1 MPAPI
6 TFIGKIAFTA
16 AMAAAICAPAGAE
29 IVNLVNGDR
38 ITGKVVSSSD
48 EKIVLDSPFGQV
60 VIPKK
65 SISKISPDP
74 VQEAAKTNVA
84 EAKEPAQ
91 KEAEPAAESAAPA
104 EDPTAPEPKLKEP
117 QWVVDYRNFIKEN
130 LPKDWQFRLRGGM
143 ALKETTSTNFS
154 LSAAFD
160 VKKEWELNKFEPRHS
175 TIILPKL

>member
-1 MPAPI
+1 MPTPL

-16 AMAAAICAPAGAE
+16 AIAAAICAPAGAE

-48 EKIVLDSPFGQV
+48 ENVVLDSSFGQV

-84 EAKEPAQ
+84 QTKEPAQ
-91 KEAEPAAESAAPA
+91 KEAEPAAESAARKIQP
-104 EDPTAPEPKLKEP
+104 
-117 QWVVDYRNFIKEN
+117 R
-130 LPKDWQFRLRGGM
+130 RSLR
-143 ALKETTSTNFS
+143 
-154 LSAAFD
+154 
-160 VKKEWELNKFEPRHS
+160 
-175 TIILPKL
+175 

>member
-16 AMAAAICAPAGAE
+16 AMVAAICAPAGAE

-48 EKIVLDSPFGQV
+48 EKVVLDSSFGQV

-84 EAKEPAQ
+84 EAKEPAP
-91 KEAEPAAESAAPA
+91 KAP
-104 EDPTAPEPKLKEP
+104 
-117 QWVVDYRNFIKEN
+117 
-130 LPKDWQFRLRGGM
+130 LPRKIQPRRSLR
-143 ALKETTSTNFS
+143 
-154 LSAAFD
+154 
-160 VKKEWELNKFEPRHS
+160 
-175 TIILPKL
+175 

>member
-1 MPAPI
+1 MPTPL

-16 AMAAAICAPAGAE
+16 AIAAAICAPAGAE

-48 EKIVLDSPFGQV
+48 ENVVLDSSFGQV

-84 EAKEPAQ
+84 QTKEPAQ

-104 EDPTAPEPKLKEP
+104 EDPTAPEPKIKEP

-130 LPKDWQFRLRGGM
+130 LPEGWQFRLRGGM

-160 VKKEWELNKFEPRHS
+160 
-175 TIILPKL
+175 I